1 MGVALPPALASVAV
15 IALLA
20 VNAFFLSLRIE
31 PGALRLTSGPENI
44 ALGALSVGRVLLAMA
59 LLVGTQNA

>member
-1 MGVALPPALASVAV
+1 MGAALPPALASVAV

-31 PGALRLTSGPENI
+31 PGALRLTCGPENI
-44 ALGALSVGRVLLAMA
+44 ALGGSVWGVSCW
-59 LLVGTQNA
+59 Q